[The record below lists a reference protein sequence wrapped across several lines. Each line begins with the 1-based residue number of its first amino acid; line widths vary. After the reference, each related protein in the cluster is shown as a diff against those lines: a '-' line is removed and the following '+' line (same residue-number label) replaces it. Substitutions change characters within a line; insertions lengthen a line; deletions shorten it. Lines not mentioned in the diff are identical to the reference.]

1 MAVRN
6 RIPTIFNIY
15 MVDVLCCAL
24 GCVILLWQVSFRE
37 AESQTERAHARGDA
51 LQTSLDQLKDAQLSL
66 RSLNSEVDN
75 LKIAL
80 DATKKKEVQVTLLLD
95 DTRKS
100 LDAAE
105 KLALV
110 RKKDYDAL
118 KETHELAQAVLDKL
132 RAQFKDLEAKSSL
145 SGADLAEKI
154 KANAAL
160 AAKLSDLERV
170 ASLLGKEKLDALAK
184 LKNADLRLQLLEDS
198 STDAQKRIADLLRD
212 KEAMNLRMT
221 ISVKDAELLQAA
233 MAKMSAENLDT
244 IRRAKLVEAAAQ
256 NRFAG
261 ITLTGKKVVFLVD
274 MSGSMELTDEA
285 TADPDK
291 WPTVCDTL
299 ARILQ
304 SLLDVTDYQ
313 VILFSDKIRYPLGN
327 EGKWIPVRE
336 RVQDAKAI
344 AAQLKQIKPEGPTN
358 MYAAFEE
365 AFRFRA
371 QGLDTIYVLSD
382 GLPNA
387 GPGLPVTN
395 VKLDDAAITTALAKH
410 LRGKLKND
418 WNKSAANAP
427 RVRINTIG
435 FFYESPDVGAF
446 LWALSR
452 EHDGS
457 FVGLR

>member
-1 MAVRN
+1 MANRH

-24 GCVILLWQVSFRE
+24 GCVILLWQVSFQE
-37 AESQTERAHARGDA
+37 AESKTAEANSRV
-51 LQTSLDQLKDAQLSL
+51 DQLKDAQLSL
-66 RSLNSEVDN
+66 RSLDSEVDN

-80 DATKKKEVQVTLLLD
+80 EATKNKEVQVTLLLD

-100 LDAAE
+100 LDAAA

-118 KETHELAQAVLDKL
+118 NETHILAQAALDKL
-132 RAQFKDLEAKSSL
+132 RTQFTDLEAKTNLSS
-145 SGADLAEKI
+145 AELAEKI

-160 AAKLSDLERV
+160 VLKLADIERI
-170 ASLLGKEKLDALAK
+170 ADALGKDKLDALAK
-184 LKNADLRLQLLEDS
+184 LKSADLRVRLIEDS
-198 STDAQKRIADLLRD
+198 ATDAQRKIADLLREKD
-212 KEAMNLRMT
+212 AVASRMT
-221 ISVKDAELLQAA
+221 TSAKDLETLQSA
-233 MAKMSAENLDT
+233 MAKMSAENLET
-244 IRRAKLVEAAAQ
+244 LRRARQIEAAAE

-261 ITLTGKKVVFLVD
+261 ITLTGRKVVFMVD

-291 WPTVCDTL
+291 WPIVCETV

-304 SLLDVTDYQ
+304 SLFDVTDYQ
-313 VILFSDKIRYPLGN
+313 VILFSDKVRYPLGN
-327 EGKWIPVRE
+327 EGKWISVRD
-336 RVQDAKAI
+336 RVQDAKSV
-344 AAQLKQIKPEGPTN
+344 AAQLKQIKPQGPTN

-365 AFRFRA
+365 AFRYRV

-382 GLPNA
+382 GLPND
-387 GPGLPVTN
+387 GPGRPVTN
-395 VKLDDAAITTALAKH
+395 AKLDDNAITSALSKH
-410 LRGKLKND
+410 LRAKLKNE
-418 WNKSAANAP
+418 WNAAAGNAP
-427 RVRINTIG
+427 RVRINTVG

-446 LWALSR
+446 LWAMSR
-452 EHDGS
+452 EHNGS